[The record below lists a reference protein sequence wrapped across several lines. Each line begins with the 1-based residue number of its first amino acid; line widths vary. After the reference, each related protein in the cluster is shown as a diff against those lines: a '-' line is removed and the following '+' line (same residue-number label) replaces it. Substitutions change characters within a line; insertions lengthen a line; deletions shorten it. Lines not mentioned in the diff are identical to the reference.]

1 MAVLIKHVIDAWR
14 VFGCV
19 RTKDRFPGFI
29 SKLKVNPNGLWTEIR
44 VGVLSSSYEG
54 RKIQE

>member
-1 MAVLIKHVIDAWR
+1 MHGVFLVVLGQKI
-14 VFGCV
+14 
-19 RTKDRFPGFI
+19 GFI